1 MNLEYQ
7 TRQIRKALRLYQKCP
22 GLILKNSSQVV
33 EKNGQKVS
41 SPEGR
46 FCQTTRYIEKLPEG
60 VYLATS
66 DDVEGLIAQGCTW
79 LKLLRLHEM
88 CCDGYLRQRAKDDD
102 ILPEVADAFD
112 YPLVTGF
119 KYREIVKRLKRSG
132 FEFDRQ
138 AARSYELCQRF
149 CFDH

>member
-1 MNLEYQ
+1 
-7 TRQIRKALRLYQKCP
+7 
-22 GLILKNSSQVV
+22 VV
-33 EKNGQKVS
+33 EKNGQNVS

-46 FCQTTRYIEKLPEG
+46 FCQTTRHIEKLPEG

-138 AARSYELCQRF
+138 EAMNCVSGFASIISAKAHGKIYQIWRVEWSMNQWY
-149 CFDH
+149 